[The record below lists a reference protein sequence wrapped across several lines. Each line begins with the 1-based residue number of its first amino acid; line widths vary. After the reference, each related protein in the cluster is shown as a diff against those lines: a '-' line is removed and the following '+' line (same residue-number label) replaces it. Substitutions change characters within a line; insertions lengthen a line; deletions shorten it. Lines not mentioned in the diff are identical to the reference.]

1 MDIELLDNTRKIQ
14 KLLRN
19 NNSFVVVFS
28 DICKCVGD
36 ILSANVMVVSKKGK
50 LIGLYNRPNLPLLDK
65 LGTVG
70 IGEFI
75 DKTLNKRLMDVLST
89 KENANPETIG
99 ISTSGENIKAV
110 IMPVDIA
117 GERMGTVFIYRPNE
131 EFSVDD
137 IILSEYVN
145 TVIQLEMMRAI
156 YEEKM
161 DTKRLR
167 TVSRAACESLS
178 SSEKVAIKYVIR
190 ELQGDEGVVIASHIS
205 AQYGITR
212 SIIVNA
218 IKKLEGAG
226 VLESKSMGMKGTH
239 LKFYNKEYVS
249 MNL

>member
-1 MDIELLDNTRKIQ
+1 
-14 KLLRN
+14 
-19 NNSFVVVFS
+19 
-28 DICKCVGD
+28 
-36 ILSANVMVVSKKGK
+36 
-50 LIGLYNRPNLPLLDK
+50 
-65 LGTVG
+65 
-70 IGEFI
+70 
-75 DKTLNKRLMDVLST
+75 MDVLST

-117 GERMGTVFIYRPNE
+117 GERMGTVFIYRPDE

-178 SSEKVAIKYVIR
+178 SSEKEAIKYVIK
-190 ELQGDEGVVIASHIS
+190 ELQGDEGIIIASHIS